1 MTCSGHHQA
10 CGSWQLVWCHGRCCK
25 EDTEELRDA
34 IADVAQE
41 AGGSLVCRKKA
52 HKFAFWVANGPP
64 GEKNSAPYVLLSDW
78 REIKPC
84 MQVIAQCAARD
95 FPLVIAVLSDQPTQH
110 ERIVAWAEQVA
121 AEGFARVH
129 VIEDVSELRGLL
141 QQARPGARSDS
152 GSATPS
158 TTAAATPTAGSAS
171 SSSGGGGGSGS
182 ATPPSPATPTA
193 SPASARGVAAA
204 ALLSSA
210 LRARLARAAG
220 RGAAAPEALPGGERG
235 RGRAAAGGGG
245 AAALRGLGRRCGG
258 GATSGSCGRRL
269 GGSTSRR
276 RRRG

>member
-193 SPASARGVAAA
+193 SPASARPRRRRQGATQGRGLQGAQAAA
-204 ALLSSA
+204 AA
-210 LRARLARAAG
+210 PP
-220 RGAAAPEALPGGERG
+220 AAPWQ
-235 RGRAAAGGGG
+235 AGGGHFAASRAPALHSAVG
-245 AAALRGLGRRCGG
+245 QLLLRLCPEGSEAEVAQLLAAAVPPRYED
-258 GATSGSCGRRL
+258 
-269 GGSTSRR
+269 
-276 RRRG
+276 